1 MEVYVRPI
9 YNINRFVLQ
18 QLGDF
23 VECVWLWRISG
34 GVQSHYWV
42 RDWPFS
48 L

>member
-34 GVQSHYWV
+34 GPVTWDDV
-42 RDWPFS
+42 
-48 L
+48 